1 MIKANAAYF
10 CMLGIATAICVVF
23 LLPFMIDTG
32 HKLLAIPMFAV
43 LVMAAIYGR
52 CNPIPVRRKRSVRSE

>member
-1 MIKANAAYF
+1 MKANAAYF
-10 CMLGIATAICVVF
+10 CMLGIAAAICVIF

-43 LVMAAIYGR
+43 LVLAAIYGR
-52 CNPIPVRRKRSVRSE
+52 CNPAAVRRKKSSPSE